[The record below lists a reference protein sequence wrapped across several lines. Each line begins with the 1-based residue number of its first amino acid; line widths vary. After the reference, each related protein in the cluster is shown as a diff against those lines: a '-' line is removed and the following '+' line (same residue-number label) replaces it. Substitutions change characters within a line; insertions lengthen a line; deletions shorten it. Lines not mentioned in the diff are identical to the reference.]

1 MSFYSFFAPDVRNTF
16 TSILLGWQQNSHSG
30 TNKTKSTCNDWTWVR
45 KCRSPAARQLFTIS
59 TKRMPAAEQSVF
71 WLCATVHFI
80 PPRLCIT
87 IRVTEHSSS
96 PSSLSLSFLNPILKQ
111 PHTSYLILFPQFT
124 TFRICTLLSC
134 QAFSKNSGVFRLSC
148 LSATL
153 PEQFVIPPTSSWIQ
167 SASPQLLRNNALRTV
182 CLCVHIHCGLSVSST
197 VDHMNIYHAV
207 TSPPSY
213 SALIIT
219 AELDHLSHRR

>member
-1 MSFYSFFAPDVRNTF
+1 MSEKMPKPSSSTAFYDKHKENAGGRAKRFLAVCDCTFHSTETLYNNQSNRTFLQSFF
-16 TSILLGWQQNSHSG
+16 
-30 TNKTKSTCNDWTWVR
+30 
-45 KCRSPAARQLFTIS
+45 
-59 TKRMPAAEQSVF
+59 
-71 WLCATVHFI
+71 
-80 PPRLCIT
+80 
-87 IRVTEHSSS
+87 
-96 PSSLSLSFLNPILKQ
+96 SLP
-111 PHTSYLILFPQFT
+111 LFPQPYLETTTHVLFDFVPTIT

>member
-1 MSFYSFFAPDVRNTF
+1 MPKPSSSTAFYDKHKENAGGRAKRFLAVCDCTFHSTETLYNNQSNRTFLQSFF
-16 TSILLGWQQNSHSG
+16 
-30 TNKTKSTCNDWTWVR
+30 
-45 KCRSPAARQLFTIS
+45 
-59 TKRMPAAEQSVF
+59 
-71 WLCATVHFI
+71 
-80 PPRLCIT
+80 
-87 IRVTEHSSS
+87 
-96 PSSLSLSFLNPILKQ
+96 SLP
-111 PHTSYLILFPQFT
+111 LFPQPYLETTTHVLFDFVPTIT